1 MIADERRHMAD
12 LFAGLDAGQLA
23 RQSLCDAWTMHEVA
37 AHLASFLRFGQLKIY
52 LCMIAYAGDFAPGN
66 QRLAHWYARRP
77 TADIIEQLRRDAAAR
92 TTVPRSGYDPVLT
105 DLVLHDLDVRIP
117 LGIPRDVREDRL
129 SVAFHHL
136 TTVPSAGFAVGTR
149 LTRLRFEATDTGW
162 TAGDGAP
169 VRGPAQ
175 SVVMAMSGRAQGF
188 ADLDGDG
195 VEILRDRVAGET
207 AIPVGRRLRK
217 MARTLARPSDRRS
230 REAEAPRLR

>member
-1 MIADERRHMAD
+1 MIVDERQHMAD
-12 LFAGLDAGQLA
+12 LFAGLDEEQLT

-66 QRLAHWYARRP
+66 QRLATWYARRRP
-77 TADIIEQLRRDAAAR
+77 EDLIAQLRRDAAAK
-92 TTVPRSGYDPVLT
+92 TTIPRSGYDPVLT

-117 LGIPRDVREDRL
+117 LGIPRDLREDRL

-136 TTVPSAGFAVGTR
+136 STVPSAGFAVDKR
-149 LTRLRFEATDTGW
+149 LQRLRFEATDTGW
-162 TAGDGAP
+162 SSGDGAP

-175 SVVMAMSGRAQGF
+175 SVVMAMSGRAEGF

-195 VEILRDRVAGET
+195 VEILRERLGGET
-207 AIPVGRRLRK
+207 PIPVARRLRK
-217 MARTLARPSDRRS
+217 LVRTLVRPSDRRS
-230 REAEAPRLR
+230 REAEAPELR